1 MASSLSQRTETR
13 SARRE
18 TVEARF
24 LEATEALLL
33 EGASFGE
40 LKVDQIAG
48 RAGVSRP
55 AFYFYFRDKRELLMR
70 LTEDVAEQL
79 YAEAETWWSGAGD
92 GPTELRRALEKVI
105 GLYREHGVLL
115 RAVVEASAYD
125 EWVAGFWRALVGRFV
140 EASRRRIE
148 AEQEAGRIEP
158 LPAQPTA
165 FALSWMTERACYQQ
179 IVQGGDL
186 AEPDFLAALQGV
198 WSRALYG
205 AG

>member
-1 MASSLSQRTETR
+1 VVSLSQRSPAQ

-70 LTEDVAEQL
+70 LTEDAAERL
-79 YAEAETWWSGAGD
+79 YAQADAWWRGDGD
-92 GPTELRRALEKVI
+92 GPAQLRQALERVVA
-105 GLYREHGVLL
+105 LYREHALLL

-125 EWVAGFWRALVGRFV
+125 EPVATFWRAVVGRFI
-140 EASRRRIE
+140 EASRQRIE
-148 AEQEAGRIEP
+148 AEQAAGRIGR
-158 LPAQPTA
+158 LPPAETA

-179 IVQGGDL
+179 IVRGRPLDDTDL
-186 AEPDFLAALQGV
+186 LEALV
-198 WSRALYG
+198 RAWVGTLYG
-205 AG
+205 RVE